1 MGQHWHFDIAI
12 DAMSTSQY
20 NTFFESVTDGS
31 NWYQVN
37 SSKSVVG
44 VRIRRRRLRVGGV
57 LVGERIMRRLPFV
70 RVRGFRNEESILSGE
85 RMIGIWGKM
94 RVSRTN
100 NWYIFTG

>member
-70 RVRGFRNEESILSGE
+70 RVRGFRKEESILRVE
-85 RMIGIWGKM
+85 RKM
-94 RVSRTN
+94 RTWRE
-100 NWYIFTG
+100 